1 MNSLRS
7 RSARLAMLA
16 AVFCWVAGLGA
27 EVVHNAV
34 QRHAVC
40 EHGELIEI
48 QDTQQQ
54 VAVLSQDAAHQHG
67 CIFEKLSTEALTNPG
82 IAALDLPVLS
92 NEAPLLASSMAPR
105 GPPLQFAPKTGP
117 PAA

>member
-1 MNSLRS
+1 MVV
-7 RSARLAMLA
+7 
-16 AVFCWVAGLGA
+16 AVLCWVAGLGA
-27 EVVHNAV
+27 EVIHNAV

-48 QDTQQQ
+48 QDVQHQ
-54 VAVLSQDAAHQHG
+54 VAVLSQAGAHVHG
-67 CIFEKLSTEALTNPG
+67 CVFEKLSTEAVTRPG
-82 IAALDLPVLS
+82 IAALDLPVLA

-105 GPPLQFAPKTGP
+105 GPPPLQFAPKTGP